1 MGEKPKETPTVGGSE
16 EDWQV
21 CRAPAVD
28 VDALWRE
35 LRMDARRIVSEEPEL
50 EILLSDVILRQ
61 PDLAAALG
69 VRMARKLAR
78 PDMTREELSPLL
90 GGILRRE
97 PVMVQSAARDLRAIQ
112 TRDPACTSPLEP
124 LLYYKGFLAITTY
137 RVAHYLWNCGR
148 KPLALY
154 FQSLCSEVFGVDIH
168 PAARI
173 GNGVL
178 LDHATSVVI
187 GETAVVEDDV
197 SILHEVTLGGTGKQ
211 RGLRHPVV
219 RSGVLLGAG
228 AKILGRVVVGEGA
241 QVGAGSVVLKD
252 VPPHKSVA
260 GVPAE
265 VLGESRVYKPALEMN
280 QWFGDGEE
288 TEG

>member
-1 MGEKPKETPTVGGSE
+1 MTDENEN
-16 EDWQV
+16 WQV

-28 VDALWRE
+28 VDAVWRE
-35 LRMDARRIVSEEPEL
+35 LRMDAQRVASGEPEL
-50 EILLSDVILRQ
+50 ESLLTDVVLRQ

-78 PDMTREELSPLL
+78 ADMTREELSPLL
-90 GGILRRE
+90 GGILKGD

-112 TRDPACTSPLEP
+112 TRDPACQSPLEP

-137 RVAHYLWNCGR
+137 RVAHHLWGRGR

-154 FQSLCSEVFGVDIH
+154 FQSLCSEIFGVDIH

-178 LDHATSVVI
+178 LDHATSVVV

-219 RSGVLLGAG
+219 RSGVLIGAG

-241 QVGAGSVVLKD
+241 QVGAGSVVLQD
-252 VPPHKSVA
+252 VPAHKSVA
-260 GVPAE
+260 GVPAV
-265 VLGESRVYKPALEMN
+265 VLGESLEYKPALGMS
-280 QWFGDGEE
+280 QWFGDGEC
-288 TEG
+288 GS